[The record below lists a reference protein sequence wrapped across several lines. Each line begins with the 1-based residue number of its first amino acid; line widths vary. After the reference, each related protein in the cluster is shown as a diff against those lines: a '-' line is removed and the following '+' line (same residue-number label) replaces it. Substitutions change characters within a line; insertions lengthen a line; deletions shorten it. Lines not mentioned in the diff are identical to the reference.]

1 MSSIDQEVREVAAAF
16 FCGLADAATVV
27 RTASELLATTADRP
41 EALVALAVLPPEP
54 DAIDLRELLADVFT
68 DAGDA
73 AALEGVVAQELAL
86 RFGCLRY
93 LDGVLD
99 PCVLLR
105 WAKSPYPPEPARFTT
120 IWWIE
125 ENYDDGLLTDDDL
138 EQQLTD
144 AARQYLTA
152 TQNLTE

>member
-1 MSSIDQEVREVAAAF
+1 MSAIDQALREVAAAF
-16 FCGLADAATVV
+16 LCGLADAATVV
-27 RTASELLATTADRP
+27 RTASELLPTAVDRSG
-41 EALVALAVLPPEP
+41 ALIALAVLPPNP
-54 DAIDLRELLADVFT
+54 DTIDLREVLVEVFAE
-68 DAGDA
+68 AGDA
-73 AALEGVVAQELAL
+73 ASLEGTVARELAL
-86 RFGCLRY
+86 RFGCSRY

-99 PCVLLR
+99 SRVLLR
-105 WAKSPYPPEPARFTT
+105 WAKSPYPPEPASFTT

-125 ENYDDGLLTDDDL
+125 ENHDDGVLTDDDL